1 MECPDALHLS
11 RIQTRFRI
19 ASSLTRK
26 AEHRGTLKGI
36 FRVGFLAQVQISCFF
51 FSYLVSLSA
60 ELYQVLRRRTVV
72 TRWLVLG
79 FTGAG
84 LVAHTAYLL
93 TRSRVSGLPP
103 LMSSSQDW
111 LLVLAWLGVVLYL
124 TLLVTHKTLAHGLFM
139 LPAVLLL
146 VSVAIFVS
154 TDATGDPH
162 RMATRRW
169 GMLHATTL
177 VLGMAAVCAA
187 TLSSVMYLL
196 HHQKL
201 RGRTGWL
208 RKIQLPSLEQLT
220 TVNRMSVIV
229 SVPLLTIGLITGFLL
244 LALSRGQSDVIS
256 FRWTDP
262 TILATVFFWLL
273 MVGLLVRLLT
283 TRRQSGKAVAQLS
296 LLSGGFLLIT
306 ILGPMILAARGGLE
320 TFHGQGNRIT
330 PSESSVSTG
339 DKP

>member
-1 MECPDALHLS
+1 MLRSEPACRRRFGVASL
-11 RIQTRFRI
+11 QTRD
-19 ASSLTRK
+19 
-26 AEHRGTLKGI
+26 AEHRGTLKGT

-51 FSYLVSLSA
+51 FSYLVSLCA
-60 ELYQVLRRRTVV
+60 ELYQVLRRRTTI

-84 LVAHTAYLL
+84 LIAHTAYLL

-111 LLVLAWLGVVLYL
+111 LLVLAWLGVLLYL

-146 VSVAIFVS
+146 VTVAIFVS

-187 TLSSVMYLL
+187 TLASVMYLL

-201 RGRTGWL
+201 RGRSGWL

-220 TVNRMSVIV
+220 AVNRISVIV

-244 LALSRGQSDVIS
+244 LAMSRGQTEVIA
-256 FRWTDP
+256 FRWSDP

-306 ILGPMILAARGGLE
+306 ILGPMILAARGGLD
-320 TFHGQGNRIT
+320 TFHGQGSRVASPVNVA
-330 PSESSVSTG
+330 PAG